1 MSIPNIYHLRRVA
14 DTAAKACS
22 ICYKPSSC
30 VLITPDNKVCML
42 FLPFVF
48 FFFFFSTYFLFIT
61 CTVICRKIGRLI
73 ESQGLLLRMRDPPQR
88 PTLLHAY
95 RRYGGCGG

>member
-48 FFFFFSTYFLFIT
+48 FFFFLVPIFS
-61 CTVICRKIGRLI
+61 
-73 ESQGLLLRMRDPPQR
+73 LLLVQ
-88 PTLLHAY
+88 LY
-95 RRYGGCGG
+95 VEK